1 MRLGSEGSKT
11 EKDGG
16 LGLREKNKVP
26 EKSQGPETLMGS
38 VTLVLGMLPVAKC
51 IQRMFVIILLVLALN
66 H

>member
-1 MRLGSEGSKT
+1 MKEAKQK
-11 EKDGG
+11 KDGG
-16 LGLREKNKVP
+16 LGLREKTRVP

-51 IQRMFVIILLVLALN
+51 IQRMFVIILSVLALN